1 MEGNIQAAAMRIAA
15 AAQPS
20 SLQWPF
26 WPTKRLMP
34 DFLEWLYMDPT
45 TFASNP
51 FEEPISDF
59 MSRLVFV

>member
-34 DFLEWLYMDPT
+34 DFLEWLYEVEV
-45 TFASNP
+45 A
-51 FEEPISDF
+51 PIH
-59 MSRLVFV
+59 RTV